1 MIDCTALMSAT
12 AFCTF
17 AAAISALLVG
27 VAVDRLLVGRFG
39 LVGGALAL
47 VQGIGRLVEPRL
59 RRIAML
65 GQLADAVIGLLRK
78 DHAGLR
84 PLERGLAR
92 RDHLRARA
100 GIDIGELRI
109 GDDLG
114 GQRLLVLRERLR
126 IVDPHQHGAGGN
138 ILPALH
144 RNVGDTPVDPRG
156 DVEARGVHLALHQ
169 QGLRPHQVPDRQTG
183 DDGDDQPDDDS
194 GNPSGSRR
202 AGGRCLLRVQGHSFR
217 WSVGCLHL
225 QSKPRQTCI
234 VSFTRSGQNQR
245 GGVLLV
251 KSSRYAARAYLVRG
265 LAHTGPK

>member
-1 MIDCTALMSAT
+1 MIDCTAAMSAT

-17 AAAISALLVG
+17 AAAISRSSRG

-39 LVGGALAL
+39 LVGGALAF

-59 RRIAML
+59 RRVAML
-65 GQLADAVIGLLRK
+65 GQLADAVIGLLRQ

-84 PLERGLAR
+84 PLQCRLAR

-100 GIDIGELRI
+100 GVDVGELRI

-114 GQRLLVLRERLR
+114 GQRLLVLGERLR
-126 IVDPHQHGAGGN
+126 IVDPHQHGAGGDV
-138 ILPALH
+138 LAARH
-144 RNVGDTPVDPRG
+144 RDVGDAPVDPRG

-169 QGLRPHQVPDRQTG
+169 QGLAPHEVPDRQTG
-183 DDGDDQPDDDS
+183 DDGDDQSDDDR

-202 AGGRCLLRVQGHSFR
+202 AGGRCFLRVQGHSFR

-234 VSFTRSGQNQR
+234 ASFTRSGQNQR

-251 KSSRYAARAYLVRG
+251 KSSKIRSPSLPRPRLGAYG
-265 LAHTGPK
+265 T